1 MTEQELIDLRDSLL
15 GFDATLTALD
25 LRVTSVENNA
35 SPKGAYFQQLTASF
49 ADSPACC
56 ECGTPVVPDCNCA
69 AAMPEMY
76 LHADSDHLIFK
87 WVTLEINGVIY
98 SVTGTGD
105 IRDVVPTSLI
115 SLNVMPV
122 YMFTDTDQYSSTV
135 HYLRIANQTSESLC
149 IRMTSVTDT
158 YIDAYVLD
166 ALTIP
171 TEDEFA
177 VPLHARTEF
186 DVQQGTDFTY
196 PVNPTLAQGTNNS
209 VASNTVTFCLAALP

>member
-1 MTEQELIDLRDSLL
+1 MTEQELIDLRDSLI

-25 LRVTSVENNA
+25 LRVTSIENNA
-35 SPKGAYFQQLTASF
+35 SPKGEYFQQLTASF

-56 ECGTPVVPDCNCA
+56 ECETAPTPDCNCDSA
-69 AAMPEMY
+69 INVMY
-76 LHADSDHLIFK
+76 LHADQDGIIFN
-87 WVTLEINGVIY
+87 WLTIEINDVIY
-98 SVTGTGD
+98 SVTGTDD
-105 IRDVVPTSLI
+105 IRSVVPDTLVTFSKAPI
-115 SLNVMPV
+115 

-149 IRMTSVTDT
+149 IRMTSVTDSFN
-158 YIDAYVLD
+158 DAYVLD

-186 DVQQGTDFTY
+186 DLQQGIDFTY

-209 VASNTVTFCLAALP
+209 TASNTITFCLAAMP

>member
-1 MTEQELIDLRDSLL
+1 MTEQELIDLRDSLI

-35 SPKGAYFQQLTASF
+35 SPKGEYFQQLTASF

-56 ECGTPVVPDCNCA
+56 ECETAPTPDCNCA
-69 AAMPEMY
+69 ASTPEMY
-76 LHADSDHLIFK
+76 LQADSDDVIFT
-87 WVTLEINGVIY
+87 WLTIEINGVVY
-98 SVTGTGD
+98 SVTGSDD
-105 IRDVVPTSLI
+105 IRDVVPTSLV
-115 SLNVMPV
+115 SLGVVPV
-122 YMFTDTDQYSSTV
+122 YLFTDTDQYSSTV
-135 HYLRIANQTSESLC
+135 HYLRITNQTTESLC

-158 YIDAYVLD
+158 YNDAYVLD

-186 DVQQGTDFTY
+186 DLQQGIDFTY
-196 PVNPTLAQGTNNS
+196 PVNPTLVQGTNNS
-209 VASNTVTFCLAALP
+209 VASNTVTFCLAIAV

>member
-1 MTEQELIDLRDSLL
+1 MTEQELIDLRDSLI

-25 LRVTSVENNA
+25 LRVTAVENNA
-35 SPKGAYFQQLTASF
+35 SPKGEYFQQLTASF

-56 ECGTPVVPDCNCA
+56 ECETPVVPDCNCTNA
-69 AAMPEMY
+69 VHVMY
-76 LHADSDHLIFK
+76 LQADSDNLIFK

-98 SVTGTGD
+98 SVTDSDD
-105 IRDVVPTSLI
+105 IRSVVPDTLVT
-115 SLNVMPV
+115 LNIASV

-135 HYLRIANQTSESLC
+135 YYLRIANQTSESLC
-149 IRMTSVTDT
+149 IRMTSVTDSF
-158 YIDAYVLD
+158 IDAYVLD

-186 DVQQGTDFTY
+186 DLQQGTDFTY

>member
-25 LRVTSVENNA
+25 LRVTAVENNA
-35 SPKGAYFQQLTASF
+35 SPKGEYFQQITASF

-56 ECGTPVVPDCNCA
+56 ECETAPTPNCNCDSA
-69 AAMPEMY
+69 INEMY
-76 LHADSDHLIFK
+76 LQADSDNVIFK
-87 WVTLEINGVIY
+87 WVTLEINDVVY
-98 SVTGTGD
+98 SVTGSDD
-105 IRDVVPTSLI
+105 IRSVVPDTLVSLSI
-115 SLNVMPV
+115 APV
-122 YMFTDTDQYSSTV
+122 YLFTDTDQYSGTV
-135 HYLRIANQTSESLC
+135 HYLRMTNQTTESLC

-158 YIDAYVLD
+158 YNDAYVLA

-186 DVQQGTDFTY
+186 DLQQGTDFTY
-196 PVNPTLAQGTNNS
+196 PVNPTLVQGTNNS
-209 VASNTVTFCLAALP
+209 VASNTITFCLAELP